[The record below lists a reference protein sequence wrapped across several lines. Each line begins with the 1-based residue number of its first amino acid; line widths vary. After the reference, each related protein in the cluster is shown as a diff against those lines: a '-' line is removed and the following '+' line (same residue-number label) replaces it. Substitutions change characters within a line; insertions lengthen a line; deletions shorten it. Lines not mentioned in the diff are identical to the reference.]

1 MRKIILLFILL
12 CIQNINSQSINAKL
26 DKVSSI
32 IDAEKFV
39 KDNPELIPEIYTF
52 YPEIDTLVP
61 SYFKTLKV
69 GNIITENESTLKIIS
84 VNKRKAFRASY
95 IYFDGNKLSINEIN
109 KLRSTIIAKYKK
121 GAEFPDLAEKYTMDG
136 NTKADLYWFTEDMM
150 VPEFVNAIKNHNKG
164 EIFTIDVPDNKW
176 YYVTLKTYDEI
187 LVSEITL
194 LKIKS

>member
-84 VNKRKAFRASY
+84 VNNRKAFRASY